1 MTTMPSP
8 RPIELLAPARD
19 AATAMV
25 AIDCGADAVYIGAP
39 SHGARASA
47 TNTLDDIRQVVD
59 YAHRFG
65 ARVYV
70 TVNTIVY
77 DNEITAVERMIGQ
90 LYDIGV
96 DALIVQDMGILR
108 MDIPPI
114 ALHASTQCDMR
125 DTAKA
130 QFLEDVG
137 FSQIVLA
144 RELSLSEIKEI
155 HSHVK
160 VPLEAFVHG
169 ALCVSY
175 SGDCHASWAL
185 KHRSA
190 NRGECAQICRLPW
203 KLTDASGREIP
214 VSKGRHFLSLCDMN
228 RSESLEQ
235 LLEAGVSSLKIEG
248 RLKNQSY
255 VKNVVTYYRNRLDKI
270 IADNPDKYRRQS
282 FGESVTGFSPS
293 LSQSF
298 NRGYTDYFLHDTGAP
313 GRRNQRNLSSMASP
327 KSIGT
332 PVGRITGA
340 RGNAVM
346 AKLTAELANGDGLGY
361 FTPDGKFNGF
371 RLNRVD
377 GNLLYPATGIKIPA
391 GTQLWRNRD
400 KRWDDLMANSTP
412 RRTISISMTIREA
425 PHDTIA
431 LDIRLGAKCVTTTI
445 EYERIASHTPQQA
458 QRKRVLEKLGDTPYR
473 LVEVDDMLGDRF
485 IPAST
490 LTQLRRQGIDLLS
503 RTILATH
510 HYEYRRSE
518 NIDAPLP
525 HGTALTYHD
534 NVANRLARQFYT
546 EHGATAIEPALETS
560 SAQIKPGT
568 TIMTTR
574 YCLRRELGA
583 CLLYHNAAAIPSG
596 DLYLSNG
603 NIRLRVH
610 FDCPNCRMTLH
621 TT

>member
-1 MTTMPSP
+1 MTMPSP
-8 RPIELLAPARD
+8 RPIELLAPARN
-19 AATAMV
+19 ASTAIV

-47 TNTLDDIRQVVD
+47 TNTLDDIRQVVAH
-59 YAHRFG
+59 AHRFG

-77 DNEITAVERMIGQ
+77 DNEIKDVERMIGQ
-90 LYDIGV
+90 LYAIGA

-114 ALHASTQCDMR
+114 ALHASTQCDTR

-130 QFLEDVG
+130 RFLEAVG

-144 RELSLSEIKEI
+144 RELSLNEIRDI
-155 HSHVK
+155 HSQVK

-185 KHRSA
+185 KQRSA

-203 KLTDASGREIP
+203 KLTNTDGREIP
-214 VSKGRHFLSLCDMN
+214 IPKGRHLLSLCDMN
-228 RSESLEQ
+228 RSQSLEQ

-248 RLKNQSY
+248 RLKDQSY
-255 VKNVVTYYRNRLDKI
+255 VKNVVTYYRGQLDKI
-270 IADNPDKYRRQS
+270 IADNPDKYCRQS
-282 FGESVTGFSPS
+282 FGESTPGFSPS
-293 LSQSF
+293 LTQSF
-298 NRGYTDYFLHDTGAP
+298 NRGYTDYFLNDTGAP
-313 GRRNQRNLSSMASP
+313 GRRDQRNLSSMASP

-332 PVGRITGA
+332 PVGRVTGA
-340 RGNAVM
+340 RGSAIT

-361 FTPDGKFNGF
+361 FTPDGMFHGF

-377 GNLLYPATGIKIPA
+377 GNLLYPATNTNIPA

-400 KRWDDLMANSTP
+400 KRWDDVMAHSTP
-412 RRTISISMTIREA
+412 RRTIPISMTIREA
-425 PHDTIA
+425 AHDTVA
-431 LDIRLGAKCVTTTI
+431 LDIRLGDKCVTTTI
-445 EYERIASHTPQQA
+445 QQERIDSHTPQHA

-473 LVEVDDMLGDRF
+473 LVEGDDMLGDRF

-490 LTQLRRQGIDLLS
+490 LTRLRRQGIDLLS

-510 HYEYRRSE
+510 HYEYRRPE

-525 HGTALTYHD
+525 HGTAVTYHD
-534 NVANRLARQFYT
+534 NVANRLARQFYLD
-546 EHGATAIEPALETS
+546 HSATSIEPALEIS
-560 SAQIKPGT
+560 GSQIKPNT
-568 TIMTTR
+568 KVMTTR

-583 CLLYHNAAAIPSG
+583 CLLTPGASSLPAG
-596 DLYLSNG
+596 DLYITNG
-603 NIRLRVH
+603 SQQLRLH
-610 FDCPNCRMTLH
+610 FDCPHCQMTLH
-621 TT
+621 TI